1 MQSMKFMND
10 TLSSINVRIKN
21 CDASFTSKPHKC
33 VLVDRYTMESFLFI
47 GSPNFLGSWGRNFVG
62 SVIRIILIDIKQMI
76 VYRW

>member
-21 CDASFTSKPHKC
+21 CVASFTSKPHKC
-33 VLVDRYTMESFLFI
+33 VLVDRYAMESFLFV
-47 GSPNFLGSWGRNFVG
+47 GSQNFLGSWGRNFFG
-62 SVIRIILIDIKQMI
+62 SVIRIILINITQMI